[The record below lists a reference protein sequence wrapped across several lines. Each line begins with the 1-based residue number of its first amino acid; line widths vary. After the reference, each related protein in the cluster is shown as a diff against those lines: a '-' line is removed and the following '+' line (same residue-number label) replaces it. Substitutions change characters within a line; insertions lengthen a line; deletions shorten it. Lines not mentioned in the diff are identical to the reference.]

1 VSDPRVPDE
10 SDPAADTGMFRAFAQ
25 RPPDPPRPKAVG
37 VPFRILTLLGGL
49 ALLAL
54 VIWLLLQL

>member
-1 VSDPRVPDE
+1 VPDE

-25 RPPDPPRPKAVG
+25 RPPDPPRPRAVG

-49 ALLAL
+49 AVLAL
-54 VIWLLLQL
+54 VIWLLLQP